1 MLFQVNNNEINK
13 SVFLNKL
20 IIIINKTMKGAL
32 HVTDKAQEKELKPR
46 VYCFTFSAISF
57 ITFCSLV

>member
-20 IIIINKTMKGAL
+20 TIIINKTMKGAL
-32 HVTDKAQEKELKPR
+32 HVTDKSQEKEPKP
-46 VYCFTFSAISF
+46 
-57 ITFCSLV
+57 